1 MKTITI
7 FCGSS
12 SGTQPDFKDEAFNV
26 GKVLASQG
34 KEIVYGGA
42 KIGLMGA
49 VADGALSV
57 GGIVKGVIPD
67 FLSDKE
73 IRHDNLTELIIVG
86 TMHERKMLMHTMSD
100 GFIALPGGYGTLE
113 ELFEIL
119 TWAQLGLHNKPIGV
133 LNVMG
138 YYDALSLMV
147 NTMVENGYIN
157 GEHKELLLI
166 HNSVEALLSKMEHF
180 VHQPGIKWI
189 HEDEI

>member
-12 SGTQPDFKDEAFNV
+12 SGVHTYFKDGAFNV

-34 KEIVYGGA
+34 KEVVYGGA

-73 IRHDNLTELIIVG
+73 IRHDNLSELIIVG
-86 TMHERKMLMHTMSD
+86 SMHERKMLMHTMSD

-133 LNVMG
+133 LNVKG
-138 YYDALSLMV
+138 YYDSLSVMVTTMV
-147 NTMVENGYIN
+147 NNGFLM
-157 GEHKELLLI
+157 EKHKELLLVHDSI
-166 HNSVEALLSKMEHF
+166 KTLLRAMEHF
-180 VHQPGIKWI
+180 VHQPDKKWI
-189 HEDEI
+189 HEEEI